1 MASKIFQAGKSLFI
15 NPWVEAALPV
25 DNTLREPQSN
35 LFVSALNGVT
45 SVDDISAEN
54 LDLSVHIVHENISM
68 EQQDVTE
75 VKSKLWK
82 KEDQQESTNGCMH
95 VKCN

>member
-1 MASKIFQAGKSLFI
+1 M
-15 NPWVEAALPV
+15 EAALPV

-54 LDLSVHIVHENISM
+54 LDLSVHILHENISM

-75 VKSKLWK
+75 VKSKL
-82 KEDQQESTNGCMH
+82 
-95 VKCN
+95 